1 MTFRTIGIDL
11 AIRGDHLAQI
21 YDDGRPNGRAIR
33 FRHDQPSLAAFV
45 QTAVMGLRAD
55 DHIQAIMEPTGMS
68 WFPVAHHPSC
78 RCWRHRGSRQGKTGQ
93 SSTPLPFRTRQ
104 NGYG

>member
-45 QTAVMGLRAD
+45 LIFT
-55 DHIQAIMEPTGMS
+55 E
-68 WFPVAHHPSC
+68 
-78 RCWRHRGSRQGKTGQ
+78 
-93 SSTPLPFRTRQ
+93 
-104 NGYG
+104 N

>member
-33 FRHDQPSLAAFV
+33 FRHDADFSH
-45 QTAVMGLRAD
+45 LR
-55 DHIQAIMEPTGMS
+55 Q
-68 WFPVAHHPSC
+68 
-78 RCWRHRGSRQGKTGQ
+78 
-93 SSTPLPFRTRQ
+93 FRVIL
-104 NGYG
+104 